1 MQQLV
6 SRNYY
11 KTQRLYACTNYKEKK
26 TNNNLA

>member
-6 SRNYY
+6 SINYY

-26 TNNNLA
+26 QTIT